1 MVTTHMPTNLTSS
14 APHLKSPADF
24 AGPLKDWGHQPDPIA
39 GNSKSDGVLLWKG
52 PGGQP
57 EVGLWQCTPG
67 TWPLSIPRDELC
79 HFVSG
84 RATYTHESGEVIEV
98 VPGTVVLFKAGWTG
112 ICTVHETMRNVYML
126 S

>member
-1 MVTTHMPTNLTSS
+1 MPAKFESS
-14 APHLKSPADF
+14 APHLVGPASY
-24 AGPLKDWGHQPDPIA
+24 AGSLKDWEHQPESIA
-39 GNSKSDGVLLWKG
+39 GNSKSDGVLLHKG
-52 PGGQP
+52 PNGQP

-84 RATYTHESGEVIEV
+84 AATYTHESGEKIEV
-98 VPGTVVLFKAGWTG
+98 RAGTVVHFPAGWTG
-112 ICTVHETMRNVYML
+112 TCTVHATMRNVYML

>member
-1 MVTTHMPTNLTSS
+1 MPTNFTST
-14 APHLKSPADF
+14 APHLEAPATF
-24 AGPLKDWGHQPDPIA
+24 AGPLKDWGYQANAIA
-39 GNSKSDGVLLWKG
+39 GNSKSDGVLLHKG
-52 PGGQP
+52 VNGQP

-67 TWPLSIPRDELC
+67 TWPLEIPRDELC

-84 RATYTHESGEVIEV
+84 SATYTHDSGDVIEV
-98 VPGTVVLFKAGWTG
+98 VAGTVVLFPAAWRG

>member
-1 MVTTHMPTNLTSS
+1 MPSNLASS
-14 APHLKSPADF
+14 APHLEGPAAY
-24 AGPLKDWGHQPDPIA
+24 AGPLKDWGHQPDPLS

-52 PGGQP
+52 ANGQP
-57 EVGLWQCTPG
+57 EAGLWQCTPG
-67 TWPLSIPRDELC
+67 SWPLAIPRDELC

-98 VPGTVVLFKAGWTG
+98 RPGTLVLFPAGWKG
-112 ICTVHETMRNVYML
+112 VCTVHQTMRNVYML

>member
-1 MVTTHMPTNLTSS
+1 MPTNFTST
-14 APHLKSPADF
+14 APRLEAPATF
-24 AGPLKDWGHQPDPIA
+24 AGPLKDWGHQANPIT
-39 GNSKSDGVLLWKG
+39 GNSKSDGVLLHKG
-52 PGGQP
+52 VNGQP

-67 TWPLSIPRDELC
+67 TWPLDIPRDELC

-84 RATYTHESGEVIEV
+84 RATYTHESGDVIEV
-98 VPGTVVLFKAGWTG
+98 VAGTVVLFPAAWKG